1 MEQSRRDRLL
11 RAQRQSTTHAGLWLD
26 KFLAK
31 QIRKDEKLSA
41 DQRNPLAQLMEEV
54 ATLKPPSADD
64 AYAKFFQRWQDALVQ
79 IGAVSK
85 QAKVLGRLSIGL
97 GAEGV
102 LETAITLHHTYGVP
116 YIPGSALKGLAA
128 SYARKRL
135 EKEDWGPKSKNG
147 AYKILF
153 GDTDSAGYVTFF
165 DALCVP
171 GSGHQGQALY
181 PDVITVHHPDY
192 YQGDQAPADWDN
204 PTPIPFLS
212 ATGDYL
218 LALGGD
224 PQWVEAAYK
233 ILALALSEEGVGA
246 KTSSGYGRMT
256 VAGMVIEDATQTG
269 SVGAKIPS
277 SADPDQGTVDSF
289 LLRLRGMSNARLPGE
304 IQAVYQQWVELTVSG
319 ENRQALAQAI
329 LDKIEAAGR
338 TRKSLGQAWYQE
350 LLAAA
355 GQTK

>member
-11 RAQRQSTTHAGLWLD
+11 RAQRQPTTHAGLWLD

-31 QIRKDEKLSA
+31 QLRRDEKLSA
-41 DQRNPLAQLMEEV
+41 DQRNPLTQLMEEA
-54 ATLKPPSADD
+54 ATLKPPDADD
-64 AYAKFFQRWQDALVQ
+64 AYARFFQRWQDALVQ
-79 IGAVSK
+79 IGAVPK
-85 QAKVLGRLSIGL
+85 HAKVLGRLSIGL

-128 SYARKRL
+128 SYARQRL
-135 EKEDWGPKSKNG
+135 KKEDWGPKSTNG
-147 AYKILF
+147 AYGILF

-165 DALCVP
+165 DALYVP

-181 PDVITVHHPDY
+181 LDVITVHHPDY

-212 ATGDYL
+212 TTGDYL
-218 LALGGD
+218 LALAGD

-256 VAGMVIEDATQTG
+256 IGGVGMDAGTAV
-269 SVGAKIPS
+269 PS
-277 SADPDQGTVDSF
+277 PTDPDQSIVESF
-289 LLRLRGMSNARLPGE
+289 LLRLQAMPNAKVASE
-304 IQAVYQQWVELTVSG
+304 IPAVYQQWRGLTISSS
-319 ENRQALAQAI
+319 NRQALAKA
-329 LDKIEAAGR
+329 LLAKIEAAGR
-338 TRKSLGQAWYQE
+338 TQRSSGQPWYQE
-350 LLAAA
+350 LLAAT
-355 GQTK
+355 QLE